1 MKTEKEDKQNW
12 RSFLSEICQ
21 CKIEKGRA
29 NLLRRWVDL
38 KEYIAALEQELS
50 SVENGFNMSENP
62 WAMLYEISVR
72 NFRILFEKK

>member
-1 MKTEKEDKQNW
+1 M
-12 RSFLSEICQ
+12 
-21 CKIEKGRA
+21 
-29 NLLRRWVDL
+29 

-72 NFRILFEKK
+72 NFRISFVKKWRPGPWIAKKSNRFITWRANLSRRIKIIRA